1 MSSNRKPNDVL
12 KKVQDLIKLSQS
24 DNEDEARTA
33 AMQAT
38 RLMAQHQL
46 VLVPQSEL
54 DRVNSAVRD
63 LQEKVTKAKDDHTK
77 QLLIGAA
84 LGFAAAGKGLL

>member
-54 DRVNSAVRD
+54 DRVNGAIKDMQAQMQS
-63 LQEKVTKAKDDHTK
+63 AKDESTK
-77 QLLIGAA
+77 RMLIGAV

>member
-1 MSSNRKPNDVL
+1 MSSTRKPNDVL
-12 KKVQDLIKLSQS
+12 KKVHDLIKLSQS

-54 DRVNSAVRD
+54 DRVNEAVRD
-63 LQEKVTKAKDDHTK
+63 MQRKMDEAKDDGTK
-77 QLLIGAA
+77 RMLIGAV